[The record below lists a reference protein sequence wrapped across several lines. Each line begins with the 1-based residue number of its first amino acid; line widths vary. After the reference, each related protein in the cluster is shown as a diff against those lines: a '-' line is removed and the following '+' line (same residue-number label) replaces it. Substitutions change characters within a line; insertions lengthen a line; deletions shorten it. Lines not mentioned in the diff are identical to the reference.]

1 MLPSSGI
8 TYIYSRS
15 ALMAFFLAPL
25 AATAPPA
32 MLADAAGDAGTQPAQ
47 MRLLGPRP
55 LAPLVPLVPLVPQ
68 ITPQPTPEP
77 EPADECEK
85 MQWLLKYKSDGMSAE
100 QITEFAKMGSALC
113 AVATPCA
120 ADDPTTMLFSDPRD
134 VCNLCNGALEPS
146 IEPTPAFS
154 ACLSTINWACCP
166 ESDKEVRNAYAF
178 CPKVPADGW
187 KAATMTAN
195 NRAEVKSWWSASCTG
210 RVGLPASL
218 MSAYTAAVPV
228 LGVQEAEKALRQ
240 LKPAQ
245 SKRNLRLLGMQ
256 PAPVPPLRDHK
267 VELAASMRTLA
278 AARSCDAALQSSA
291 RMLVDTVLCEHGQ
304 RC

>member
-1 MLPSSGI
+1 M
-8 TYIYSRS
+8 
-15 ALMAFFLAPL
+15 ALVFLAPF
-25 AATAPPA
+25 AATPPA
-32 MLADAAGDAGTQPAQ
+32 AMSADAAGEAGTQPMQ

-68 ITPQPTPEP
+68 TPTPAPTPEAQP
-77 EPADECEK
+77 TDECEN
-85 MQWLLKYKSDGMSAE
+85 MQWLLKYKSDGMSAD

-134 VCNLCNGALEPS
+134 VCNLCNGALEPT

-166 ESDKEVRNAYAF
+166 ESDEEVRGAYTF

-187 KAATMTAN
+187 KAATMSAN
-195 NRAEVKSWWSASCTG
+195 NRAEVKSWWTASCAG

-218 MSAYTAAVPV
+218 MAAYTAAVPV
-228 LGVQEAEKALRQ
+228 LGVQEAEKALKQ

-256 PAPVPPLRDHK
+256 PAPVPPLRDHA
-267 VELAASMRTLA
+267 VERAALAASMRSLA
-278 AARSCDAALQSSA
+278 AARSCDAALQSSV
-291 RMLVDTVLCEHGQ
+291 RRLVDTVLCGHGQ